1 MKKIVAAILCA
12 VLVLSIFAGCTSSY
26 EEASKRVDI
35 AQEAVEYFI
44 NCDFQGLR
52 DLGDENFQI
61 NVSDELL
68 YPTYQQY
75 IASQEFKSDGAVG
88 WNDSGLGG
96 MMVTVEKVYAIYSM
110 EFSVNFN
117 SKDEII
123 GFFVTPKPL
132 HVGGCDSDDFFESRI
147 KVGAD
152 SELEGIATV
161 PRDVENPPVVIFVS
175 GSGAQGMDGNIGY
188 VGNDIAKDI
197 AHELVKYGIATIR
210 YNDRTYQDIGYAAS
224 VETVQDEV
232 LDDLFAVIE
241 FAENCDSLSYVNHE
255 SEEYENLT
263 LEGDIFGDVYILG
276 HSQGGM
282 LAPYVAENSEI
293 VDGFISLA
301 GSPRT
306 LQDIIYMQNQDALSG
321 MGLSEEEIKTEME
334 SVALEVEKA
343 NNATENGG
351 AMLFGVLPEK
361 YIHSLNQVT
370 GNEVASNINKPALI
384 LQGGADF
391 QVSVEDDYKLWQLLC
406 ESNENVTFKLYDN
419 LNHLFMPTNGIADV
433 GDYDTP
439 NEVDVQVAV
448 DIAEF
453 INKNQ

>member
-1 MKKIVAAILCA
+1 MKKTAAVILCA
-12 VLVLSIFAGCTSSY
+12 ILLLSLFAGCTSSY
-26 EEASKRVDI
+26 EKAGKRIDI
-35 AQEAVEYFI
+35 AEKAVEYFI
-44 NCDFQGLR
+44 KCDFQGLR
-52 DLGDENFQI
+52 DLGDENFQL
-61 NVSDELL
+61 NVSDDLL
-68 YPTYQQY
+68 YPARQQY

-88 WNDSGLGG
+88 WNDSSLGG
-96 MMVTVEKVYAIYSM
+96 MVVTVEKVYAIYSM

-123 GFFVTPKPL
+123 GFFLTPKPL
-132 HVGGCDSDDFFESRI
+132 HVDGCVTDDFFESRI
-147 KVGAD
+147 KVGVG
-152 SELEGIATV
+152 SELDGIATV

-241 FAENCDSLSYVNHE
+241 FAENCESLLYLNHE
-255 SEEYENLT
+255 SEEHETLT

-282 LAPYVAENSEI
+282 LAPYVSENSEI

-306 LQDIIYMQNQDALSG
+306 LQDIIYTQNEYALSE
-321 MGLSEEEIKTEME
+321 MGLSEEEIKAEME

-351 AMLFGVLPEK
+351 GMFFGVLPEK
-361 YIHSLNQVT
+361 YIYSLNHVT
-370 GNEVASNINKPALI
+370 GNEVASKINKPALI

-391 QVSVEDDYKLWQLLC
+391 QVSVEEDYKLWQQLC
-406 ESNENVTFKLYDN
+406 EGNENVTFKLYDN
-419 LNHLFMPTNGIADV
+419 LNHLFMPTNGVAGV

-453 INKNQ
+453 INKN